1 MRVHA
6 SGRPYTDP
14 SGVRLRSWL
23 GIGEE
28 IFYDPKTVAIVAM
41 GFCFPGLDGN
51 GGDLPPRGECAELWR
66 KRLLALLP
74 NLELILLVGQYAQ
87 KWHLDAKT
95 VAKGLS
101 ETVGKWR
108 DVHRSSDCPRL
119 IPLPHPSWRN
129 NAWLKRNPW
138 FEIELLPVLRAE
150 VARIVT
156 PAGAGFHQ
164 DFEPLQDW
172 LSLIAEAGEVPH
184 RPGEDASMSGEIA
197 RRGFVRAMGAAI
209 MAAAGIKTSTAQTQ
223 QAAPWSSGIEA
234 PKLKAPPNA
243 CDCHMHIYD
252 SRFPVAPN
260 AKLRPP
266 DATVDAYRLFQ
277 KRIGT
282 TRNVV
287 VTPSTYGT
295 DNSVSLD
302 AMAKLGA
309 TARGV
314 AVVDTSVTDA
324 ELKRLNDLGVRGVRF
339 NLVQSGATTID
350 MLEPLSKR
358 VNDLGWHVQIHMLG
372 DHIVENADLLQRL
385 PSPIVF
391 DHLAR
396 IPQPAG
402 VDHPAFALVLKLL
415 DKGRTWVKL
424 SGAYQD
430 TRTGPPAYVDVSTVA
445 RAYVKASPERLVWA
459 SDWPHP
465 TEKADR
471 KPDDAILF
479 DLLADWAPNEATR
492 NHILVTNPAALYG
505 FG

>member
-1 MRVHA
+1 M
-6 SGRPYTDP
+6 
-14 SGVRLRSWL
+14 SGV
-23 GIGEE
+23 
-28 IFYDPKTVAIVAM
+28 
-41 GFCFPGLDGN
+41 
-51 GGDLPPRGECAELWR
+51 
-66 KRLLALLP
+66 
-74 NLELILLVGQYAQ
+74 
-87 KWHLDAKT
+87 
-95 VAKGLS
+95 
-101 ETVGKWR
+101 
-108 DVHRSSDCPRL
+108 
-119 IPLPHPSWRN
+119 
-129 NAWLKRNPW
+129 
-138 FEIELLPVLRAE
+138 
-150 VARIVT
+150 
-156 PAGAGFHQ
+156 
-164 DFEPLQDW
+164 
-172 LSLIAEAGEVPH
+172 
-184 RPGEDASMSGEIA
+184 IA
-197 RRGFVRAMGAAI
+197 RRGFLRAMGVTVIVASGFKA
-209 MAAAGIKTSTAQTQ
+209 STGQTQ
-223 QAAPWSSGIEA
+223 QAVPWSLGTEP

-277 KRIGT
+277 GRIGT
-282 TRNVV
+282 TRNIV

-295 DNSVSLD
+295 DNSCTLD

-324 ELKRLNDLGVRGVRF
+324 ELKRLNDQGIRGIRF

-385 PSPIVF
+385 PAPIVF

-396 IPQPAG
+396 IPQPAVVG
-402 VDHPAFALVLKLL
+402 DPSFALVVKLL

-430 TRTGPPAYVDVSTVA
+430 TRTGPPAYADVSKVA
-445 RAYVKASPERLVWA
+445 RAYVKAAPERLVWA

-465 TEKADR
+465 TEKVDA

-479 DLLADWAPNEATR
+479 DLLADWAPNEAIR
-492 NHILVTNPAALYG
+492 NRILVDNPAALYG